1 MFNVYNSP
9 SILTFVMLMRVP
21 QKSNKNV
28 SFGNKKA
35 YNRSGLFTFRLPPS
49 DLTIQ
54 QAQRKHAIKREPSAS
69 LFSYSDIEYWRY
81 SNVENKS

>member
-1 MFNVYNSP
+1 
-9 SILTFVMLMRVP
+9 MRVP

-28 SFGNKKA
+28 SFGNKK
-35 YNRSGLFTFRLPPS
+35 RRITVRGLFTFRLPPS

>member
-1 MFNVYNSP
+1 
-9 SILTFVMLMRVP
+9 MRVP

-69 LFSYSDIEYWRY
+69 LFSYSDTEYWRY